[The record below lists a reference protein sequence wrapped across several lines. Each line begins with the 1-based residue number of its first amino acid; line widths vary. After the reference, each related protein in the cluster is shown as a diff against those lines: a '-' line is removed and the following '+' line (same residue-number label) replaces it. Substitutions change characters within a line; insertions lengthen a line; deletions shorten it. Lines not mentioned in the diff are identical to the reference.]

1 MRSPFKRGQRGG
13 HPNGPA
19 RGVGGHRGIELGVR
33 GEPPRSVDDH
43 PHGQPDLAGQD
54 GGLQLTIAQ
63 LHDFGGDAVDP
74 HVGVAGAGADSRRQ
88 GGVSK
93 LVARQREE
101 VGIDGAVRCHAL
113 HRSGIAV
120 DGPGWPLMSRVRVSG
135 VKLRRAALGYTL
147 LAPSLFGVVVFLLL
161 PMLVVAW
168 LSLQHWDLLAP
179 IDYVG
184 LSNWRAVLT
193 DPSFG
198 TSLVVTVLFIAMV
211 VPVQTVLGLFA
222 AAMLARGLPGTGAFR
237 TLYVLPWICSPLAI
251 AVLWRW
257 ILAPTDGAVGTVL
270 GQRIEW
276 LTDPDLALPVVSAV
290 TVWTNVGY
298 VTLFFLAGIL
308 AIPKDVQNA
317 ARTDGATSWQ
327 RFRHITV
334 PMLRP
339 TLFFV
344 LVTGIVS
351 AAQVFDTVYALT
363 GGGPQGRTDL
373 VAHRIYAEA
382 FGAAAVGRAAVMA
395 VVLFVLLVGVT
406 IAQHLYF
413 RRRISYDLV

>member
-1 MRSPFKRGQRGG
+1 MTRA
-13 HPNGPA
+13 A
-19 RGVGGHRGIELGVR
+19 R
-33 GEPPRSVDDH
+33 
-43 PHGQPDLAGQD
+43 A
-54 GGLQLTIAQ
+54 
-63 LHDFGGDAVDP
+63 
-74 HVGVAGAGADSRRQ
+74 
-88 GGVSK
+88 
-93 LVARQREE
+93 
-101 VGIDGAVRCHAL
+101 
-113 HRSGIAV
+113 
-120 DGPGWPLMSRVRVSG
+120 
-135 VKLRRAALGYTL
+135 RRAALGYAL

-161 PMLVVAW
+161 PMLVVGW
-168 LSLQHWDLLAP
+168 LSLQRWDLLAP
-179 IDYVG
+179 IEYVG
-184 LSNWRAVLT
+184 LSNWRSVLT
-193 DPSFG
+193 DSSFG
-198 TSLVVTVLFIAMV
+198 TSLVVTALFIAMV

-222 AAMLARGLPGTGAFR
+222 AAMLARGLPGSGFFR

-308 AIPKDVQNA
+308 AIPIEIQNA
-317 ARTDGATSWQ
+317 ARTDGANAWQ
-327 RFRHITV
+327 RFRHITL

-406 IAQHLYF
+406 IVQHLYF
-413 RRRISYDLV
+413 RKRITYDVV